1 MLGSLSNNGAK
12 GKHRLLMS
20 LLIVS
25 VVLLSLIGGTVK
37 SVYAV
42 TATKGIVKCRS
53 GIVRQSASKSAACV
67 FCVREGD
74 VVYILSETKGKDS
87 NTWYEIK
94 VSEMTGFIRSDLV
107 KKTNETITITVKTPE
122 NTADTQADQAA
133 ANQPA
138 PQADGAQAAQAAVTG
153 IQIGKVTGSSVNVRQ
168 EPVTGSVVARLIK
181 GSSITTS
188 KAVMGSDGNPWY
200 AITCVQNMQPIT
212 GFICGKYVEGVT
224 LTADGSTGAA
234 AAPATTTTTVK
245 TGTIKGTSVRI
256 RDKAVSGNIVAVVNT
271 GTPVTISSETT
282 GSDNKV
288 WYQVSLKA
296 MNKDV
301 TGYVRS
307 DLVNNIAESTVS
319 TPAPAQSSTA
329 DLSSE
334 QTGLVDPGVVA
345 GSESASP
352 VSTDTKATIKGTSVR
367 IRDKEVNGSILA
379 QLNTGHDLKVLSEV
393 KGSDNYTWY
402 QVSFDYQGS
411 NKTGYVRSDLVNLTS
426 SVQAN
431 MPVSD
436 SAFESS
442 IASLPDSYKNNLR
455 ALHAKYPNWKF
466 EPVKT
471 GLNWSDA
478 VNAECVT
485 GKNLTSINS
494 ISSWKS
500 TNPQAY
506 NWQTDTWYGFDG
518 GSWASASPEV
528 IRYYLDPRNFLDES
542 GIFMFETLE
551 YQDYQSESGVNNVL
565 AGSFMSGSYT
575 DTDGVTRSY
584 ASTFVDAG
592 RQNGINPYHLASR
605 CLQEQGMYGNSGS
618 VTGSVP
624 GYENLFNFF
633 NIGAYA
639 ASGRTATENG
649 LIYASGSDDAY
660 SRPWNSRYR
669 SILGSAKYVSE
680 KYVKKGQNTL
690 YFQKFNV
697 VNSSNGIYSHQYMT
711 NISAASSEAA
721 RLRKAYSDLNTSLV
735 FKIPYY
741 ENMPDT
747 ACEKPTSSSNPN
759 NYLSSMWVDGY
770 ELSPAFSCAVEQY
783 TISVPKG
790 ATSVNI
796 GASCMNQYACVGGNG
811 NVSINDSTRS
821 IYVVCKA
828 QNGTTKTY
836 TINVVWY

>member
-1 MLGSLSNNGAK
+1 MLRSLSNNGVK
-12 GKHRLLMS
+12 GKHRLLPV
-20 LLIVS
+20 LLML
-25 VVLLSLIGGTVK
+25 VVLLSLIGGNVK

-53 GIVRQSASKSAACV
+53 GIVRQSASTSAACV
-67 FCVREGD
+67 FCVKEGD
-74 VVYILSETKGKDS
+74 VVYILSETKGKDDK
-87 NTWYEIK
+87 TWYEIQ
-94 VSEMTGFIRSDLV
+94 VSQLSGFIRSDLV
-107 KKTNETITITVKTPE
+107 KKTNETITITVNSPE
-122 NTADTQADQAA
+122 EVTTGDAVAGTEQTNQTTGDQS
-133 ANQPA
+133 
-138 PQADGAQAAQAAVTG
+138 AAQTASTG
-153 IQIGKVTGSSVNVRQ
+153 IQIGKVTGSSVNVR
-168 EPVTGSVVARLIK
+168 ENPVDGKVVTRLTK
-181 GSSITTS
+181 GSSITTT
-188 KAVMGSDGNPWY
+188 KAVMGSDGNSWY
-200 AITCVQNMQPIT
+200 AITCVHDKQPIT
-212 GFICGKYVEGVT
+212 GFICGKYVDGVT
-224 LTADGSTGAA
+224 LTADGSSSATTSG
-234 AAPATTTTTVK
+234 TTTTTVK

-256 RDKAVSGNIVAVVNT
+256 RDKAVNGNIVSVVNI
-271 GTPVTISSETT
+271 GTPVTILSETT
-282 GSDNKV
+282 GSDGQI
-288 WYQVSLKA
+288 WYQASLKA
-296 MNKDV
+296 VDKDI

-307 DLVNNIAESTVS
+307 DLVNNITESTVTTGEVQGTGGS
-319 TPAPAQSSTA
+319 A
-329 DLSSE
+329 DSGAAASDTGATSE
-334 QTGLVDPGVVA
+334 
-345 GSESASP
+345 
-352 VSTDTKATIKGTSVR
+352 TKATIKGTSVR

-379 QLNTGHDLKVLSEV
+379 QLNTGHDLKVISEV

-411 NKTGYVRSDLVNLTS
+411 SKTGYVRSDLVNLS
-426 SVQAN
+426 SAVQAN

-436 SAFESS
+436 STFESM
-442 IASLPDSYKNNLR
+442 IAPLPDSYKNNLR
-455 ALHAKYPNWKF
+455 ALHAKYPNWRF

-471 GLNWSDA
+471 GLNWDDA

-506 NWQTDTWYGFDG
+506 NWQTDSWYGFDG
-518 GSWASASPEV
+518 GAWASASPEV
-528 IRYYLDPRNFLDES
+528 IKYYLDPRNFLDES

-551 YQDYQSESGVNNVL
+551 YQDYQSETGVNNVL

-605 CLQEQGMYGNSGS
+605 CLQEQGTTGNSGS
-618 VTGSVP
+618 VTGTIP

-649 LIYASGSDDAY
+649 LIYASGSDENY

-721 RLRKAYSDLNTSLV
+721 RLRKAYTDLNVSLV

-741 ENMPDT
+741 ENMPSSP
-747 ACEKPTSSSNPN
+747 CEKPISSSNPN
-759 NYLSSMWVDGY
+759 NYLSSLWVDGY
-770 ELSPAFSCAVEQY
+770 DLSPGFSCAVDQY

-790 ATSVNI
+790 ATSINI
-796 GASCMNQYACVGGNG
+796 GATCMNQYACAGGIG
-811 NVSINDSTRS
+811 SISINESTKTC
-821 IYVVCKA
+821 YVVCKA

-836 TINVVWY
+836 TINLVWY